1 MEDFDVYILIS
12 RTRLKLIYS
21 QNRKDLR
28 SFKYE
33 SNSSFTPFYFYSDN
47 NSILIGEKAK
57 LKFNS
62 SNNNAY
68 YNYFELIKEVTKTFN
83 FFGNQQNIKLLIVRA
98 VEKLINEFLNEI
110 IFSTKN
116 IYELKDKINL
126 NLVFYSDINEN
137 EINLV
142 NDLFKKEGFTKIKS
156 FNYNYL
162 LLNYLDLNRKVGS
175 FKGYITS
182 DSIDQDLHLSY
193 YDSLKRNNYKK
204 KDVGKKIAENPII
217 KIIAERLI
225 GYAIDSKGFNLDREA
240 ELKKHSLL
248 LIDVAEKLKSKR
260 EFYQDIT
267 LSNGVTEKVKI
278 KFSQINNTLITQSH
292 FTKDFGFIQEFHK
305 KTNLQQSDVIFILHG
320 DIHSTHYADKIKSNY
335 AHVYVSE
342 EPSTEIFQLFYKDP
356 ECANKGNLTLTKPKK
371 AEKNTSPPPLP
382 PPLKKTT
389 SKKKPVTNKSQKT
402 PPPLPKS
409 NNLKSKGPPPLP
421 KK

>member
-1 MEDFDVYILIS
+1 VEDFDLYILVG
-12 RTRLKLIYS
+12 RKRLKLIYS

-28 SFKYE
+28 SFRYE
-33 SNSSFTPFYFYSDN
+33 NNSFTPFYFFSDN
-47 NSILIGEKAK
+47 NSSLVGEKAK

-62 SNNNAY
+62 SNNNAH

-83 FFGNQQNIKLLIVRA
+83 FFGNEQNIKLLIVRA

-142 NDLFKKEGFTKIKS
+142 NDLFKKEGFTKTKS

-162 LLNYLDLNRKVGS
+162 LLNYLDLYRKVGS

-204 KDVGKKIAENPII
+204 KDVGNKIAENPII

-356 ECANKGNLTLTKPKK
+356 ECANKGNLTLTKPKIVETK
-371 AEKNTSPPPLP
+371 TSPPPLP
-382 PPLKKTT
+382 PPLKKTS
-389 SKKKPVTNKSQKT
+389 SKKKRVTNKSQKS
-402 PPPLPKS
+402 PPPLPKV